1 MKSILD
7 KDKINRTIKRISYE
21 IIEKNRDL
29 KDLILMGIVTRGTV
43 IARRI
48 QQNIKNI
55 DGSEIPVFDLNIN
68 FYRDDLKKNSE
79 DPIIKDLPNVNV
91 DDKIVILVDD
101 VIYTGRTARAALDAI
116 VDLGRP
122 RKVQLVSLVDRGHRE
137 FPIRADYIGKNIPTS
152 QSEQVSVKLE
162 EIDGED
168 NVVITKR

>member
-7 KDKINRTIKRISYE
+7 QDKIMRTIKRISYE

-48 QQNIKNI
+48 QANIL
-55 DGSEIPVFDLNIN
+55 DVEGVEIPVFDLNISS
-68 FYRDDLKKNSE
+68 YRDDLKNTKTNIE
-79 DPIIKDLPNVNV
+79 KELPDVNV
-91 DDKIVILVDD
+91 DGKIIILVDD

-122 RKVQLVSLVDRGHRE
+122 KKVQLVSLVDRGHRE
-137 FPIRADYIGKNIPTS
+137 LPIRADYIGKNIPTS
-152 QSEQVSVKLE
+152 QSETVSVKLR
-162 EIDGED
+162 EIDDEEA
-168 NVVITKR
+168 VIILKK